1 MKKLISKLT
10 LSLVLILSFGMAAE
24 AQLAKKGEFSGTC
37 SFAGKVLG
45 MHMQGKAPAFM
56 LAEFFGACEN
66 DAGSGIWH
74 MNSFKCHFSLEVV
87 QMPKTQNEGYCT
99 ARDAD
104 GDTLTFKGSAKGTL
118 GGPSDAKF
126 RWSHGTGKYKGITG
140 SGWYKTSPV
149 PSYEQGTFQGWS
161 KFGGSYKIP

>member
-1 MKKLISKLT
+1 MKKLSSILTISLI
-10 LSLVLILSFGMAAE
+10 LILSSLMSAQ
-24 AQLAKKGEFSGTC
+24 AQLAKKGKYSGTC
-37 SFAGKVLG
+37 SYSGKVLS
-45 MHMQGKAPAFM
+45 MHMQGKAPAM
-56 LAEFFGACEN
+56 ILAEFYGSCLN

-74 MNSFKCHFSLEVV
+74 RNSFKCDYSIEVMK
-87 QMPKTQNEGYCT
+87 MPNTQSNGYCT

-104 GDTLTFKGSAKGTL
+104 GDTLTFRGSAKGTL

-140 SGWYKTSPV
+140 SGWYTTSPV

-161 KFGGSYKIP
+161 KFGGSYQIP